1 MQHQLQLQ
9 QRLQQLNLNQL
20 VLQAEVA
27 QIEPLRYT
35 PAGIPLLSVL
45 LRHVSDQIEA
55 GMKRKV
61 ECEVNAVVLG
71 DLALKDLK
79 LGSHIRATGFL
90 AKRSLKSTQLV
101 MHINHIAHM

>member
-1 MQHQLQLQ
+1 MI
-9 QRLQQLNLNQL
+9 
-20 VLQAEVA
+20 QAEVV

-35 PAGIPLLSVL
+35 PAGIPLLSVV
-45 LRHVSDQIEA
+45 LRHVSEQVEA

-71 DLALKDLK
+71 NLALTGLK
-79 LGSHIRATGFL
+79 LGAQVVAQGFL

-101 MHINHIAHM
+101 MHINDMKSM

>member
-1 MQHQLQLQ
+1 MI
-9 QRLQQLNLNQL
+9 
-20 VLQAEVA
+20 QAEVV

-35 PAGIPLLSVL
+35 PAGIPLLSVV
-45 LRHVSDQIEA
+45 LRHASEQVEA

-71 DLALKDLK
+71 NLALTSLK
-79 LGSHIRATGFL
+79 LGAQIIAQGFL

-101 MHINHIAHM
+101 MHINDIKTM